1 MKTLNNLTVKELKA
15 ILNENKIEFKSNAKK
30 KTLVELVKETS
41 KVKEAPKVKKG
52 KKLTEAQ
59 KIENAKKR
67 ALNPNI
73 ANVISSAIKKNEIE
87 TKQSFKAM
95 LIRTKKSSEL
105 IDNLDLTSIENLAY
119 INKCRALINR
129 LTRPKNVNE
138 FIEFEKI
145 NKKNKYGTFQI
156 NWIAFNISRVVKA
169 QIKDSNL
176 TVIQAITVSKK

>member
-1 MKTLNNLTVKELKA
+1 MKTLNAKTVKELKT

-30 KTLVELVKETS
+30 STLIELVKKTA
-41 KVKEAPKVKKG
+41 KPKKSKG

-59 KIENAKKR
+59 KIENARKR

-105 IDNLDLTSIENLAY
+105 IDNLDLSSIENMAY
-119 INKCRALINR
+119 INKCKALINR
-129 LTRPKNVNE
+129 LTRPKNENE

-145 NKKNKYGTFQI
+145 NKRNKYGTFQI
-156 NWIAFNISRVVKA
+156 NWIAFNISKVVKA

-176 TVIQAITVSKK
+176 NVIQAITMVKK

>member
-15 ILNENKIEFKSNAKK
+15 ILNENKIEFKSDAKK
-30 KTLVELVKETS
+30 KTLLELINAYE
-41 KVKEAPKVKKG
+41 VKKQE
-52 KKLTEAQ
+52 TEAR

-73 ANVISSAIKKNEIE
+73 ASVISSAIKKNELE

-105 IDNLDLTSIENLAY
+105 IDNLDLTSIENLDY
-119 INKCRALINR
+119 INKCKALINR
-129 LTRPKNVNE
+129 LTRPKNDNE
-138 FIEFEKI
+138 FIEFEAI

>member
-1 MKTLNNLTVKELKA
+1 MKTLNNLTVKELKT
-15 ILNENKIEFKSNAKK
+15 ILNENKIEFKNNVKK
-30 KTLVELVKETS
+30 ATLIELVKKTS
-41 KVKEAPKVKKG
+41 TPKKAKG

-119 INKCRALINR
+119 INKCRSLINR
-129 LTRPKNVNE
+129 LTRPKNANE
-138 FIEFEKI
+138 FVEFEAI

-156 NWIAFNISRVVKA
+156 NWIAFNISKVVKA

-176 TVIQAITVSKK
+176 NVIQAITMVKK